1 MENAS
6 NGRQIC
12 LPALKDSPE
21 RVCLFKIARKIGIT
35 LKQFNER
42 IEMTNRSSTN
52 PSNAMDALNNVLA
65 QVQKLQAQASLT
77 EPERV
82 ERLRLQAEVQSKQ
95 KELEAATQRLKSTVA
110 IYDQTSERIRT
121 IAEIA
126 RSLGTEMEALPSE
139 LQSQCSAVNEHLN
152 GLAAKLG
159 DLASSCNSDKA
170 SALEVVSQ
178 KRAELESA
186 KAALQSDIS
195 KKRFSAEEA
204 LLDADNA
211 LSDAARVTSA

>member
-1 MENAS
+1 
-6 NGRQIC
+6 
-12 LPALKDSPE
+12 
-21 RVCLFKIARKIGIT
+21 
-35 LKQFNER
+35 
-42 IEMTNRSSTN
+42 MTNRSS
-52 PSNAMDALNNVLA
+52 SKQVKSMDALNNVLA
-65 QVQKLQAQASLT
+65 QVQKLQEQASLT

-139 LQSQCSAVNEHLN
+139 LQSQCSSVNEHLN
-152 GLAAKLG
+152 GLAAKLN
-159 DLASSCNSDKA
+159 DLAGSCNNDKA
-170 SALEVVSQ
+170 TALDVVSQ

-186 KAALQSDIS
+186 KAALVSDIS
-195 KKRFSAEEA
+195 KKRISAEEA